1 MWVKLSLFE
10 KMCPSLIPRWY
21 LQTVALFR
29 NRVFAHTT
37 KLKIL
42 RQEHPEFGVGLKPH
56 KQCPYKREEET
67 SEESERQGQAM

>member
-1 MWVKLSLFE
+1 M
-10 KMCPSLIPRWY
+10 
-21 LQTVALFR
+21 ALFR

-56 KQCPYKREEET
+56 EQCPYKREEET